1 VRVRVGG
8 RVGARAVNRALA
20 IASALDSIVLD
31 TGGLVAADAAGRGP
45 DGRDVLAGRATV
57 VEALRTRRG
66 VPVVGWDGAVTSTER
81 AILARRV
88 EREAGTVV
96 IVD

>member
-20 IASALDSIVLD
+20 IASALDGVVLD
-31 TGGLVAADAAGRGP
+31 TGGWVAADAAGRGP

-57 VEALRTRRG
+57 VEALRNRCG
-66 VPVVGWDGAVTSTER
+66 VPVLGWGGALTPTER

-88 EREAGTVV
+88 EHEAGAVV
-96 IVD
+96 VVA